1 MGKRSCDRGDIDQ
14 RPCSLCLSTKKAC
27 TFSFHTPQGN
37 PKLPSTDS
45 ARSTAN
51 HRNLYADEPKL
62 ASEPIYGSETAGIVD
77 HVADRSEIAN
87 IALDFLRQII
97 GSSSSDLQKTLQDF
111 KVSTQVMAW
120 FEEQCQ
126 LYFEHLHH
134 HWPVIHYT
142 SFDIKNDPIVLVVIV
157 ILLGCLIR
165 KQPCSGVLEAHSA
178 LTMRLYCFLVCSTLI
193 AQNCANMMLL

>member
-1 MGKRSCDRGDIDQ
+1 
-14 RPCSLCLSTKKAC
+14 
-27 TFSFHTPQGN
+27 
-37 PKLPSTDS
+37 
-45 ARSTAN
+45 
-51 HRNLYADEPKL
+51 LYADEPKL
-62 ASEPIYGSETAGIVD
+62 ASGSIYGSETAGIVD

-111 KVSTQVMAW
+111 EVSTQVMAW

-142 SFDIKNDPIVLVVIV
+142 SFDIKNDPIVLVVTV

-178 LTMRLYCFLVCSTLI
+178 LTMSLYSGGNNPGPGFTISSKTNELRSQRIKRIRKSEQGQVLHNFYRTIYNSRCVRNSTVFSAL
-193 AQNCANMMLL
+193 AENKLSG